1 MAVRERLTL
10 AEGLL
15 ASLQS
20 DPTVSALEN
29 ARALLASTNG
39 DVKLRLGF
47 GGRGRPKR
55 EEAREVRALL
65 EAEITRLR
73 EAEGIPSPTAPGA
86 MPGTK
91 GAPGGTPKVKG
102 KARGGSAPA
111 KSPQD
116 KAFEKLHPRKP
127 KGRVGGGEF
136 AQKGDGVGQPD
147 PNVAQ
152 LQQRLTQLGFKVKQD
167 GEFSGYTEQAVK
179 SFQEK
184 YGLDPTGKVD
194 RSTLETMRNPP
205 PKTAAQ
211 VEGEIAAQENP
222 PKKTAAGSSSAGASS
237 GAGGSGAT
245 SSASGG
251 SRGQKAGSLDVSDP
265 EAVKAFQR
273 GHGIKEDGVVGDE
286 TKKAMRDSGTTTLAK
301 AKAER
306 GKSGASKSKTSLG
319 TDSLHKG
326 RGMGEKSDSSVRD
339 LQKIL
344 DALGI
349 GVGDSG
355 VDGRFG
361 PDTEKAVKRLQRRY
375 GLKAD
380 GIVGRQTKAL
390 LVRIAKRHAKNAKSG
405 SPLKLATEDSSPAR
419 AEDAKWARAQARKEA
434 AKEKKK
440 VEESA
445 DQPRLRLPLQENTG
459 DAGTGGY
466 DYAWTQTA
474 GGGIPPTDVG
484 LPSYE
489 IPDSFGST
497 FGSGTESIEMP
508 DLGLV
513 DVLAR
518 LDAARERVSEAVA
531 MRVTATSGSEQ
542 HRLLARE
549 RVLRERLA
557 EVEAEARAAGIE
569 EGAYLESLHPRD
581 RLGRWREIFGT
592 AKRMHVGD
600 RPESVGGYRIAKL
613 SDSSGNQFAV
623 VGPDGKARH
632 AGSPAEVADI
642 VTNTTAD
649 NPDVVASRER
659 IERQRYGRVL
669 THHVPTMGVDATSLP
684 DIIPA
689 RFGDAPTIYGPWV
702 DQRAKAHSAHVV
714 TVTSTDGQITEHRRF
729 PDVNRAAA
737 FVDDLRRKT
746 PGARINPPRVPTMG
760 TDARVPTRSVRLGR
774 MRDDTGH
781 KPDDYFDM
789 SDPRTVRIPTAMLTL
804 SKPPES
810 QPKSVANAERL
821 MDSAVRGGTAKRK
834 PISVRRNPDGTYT
847 VLDGNATSGVALKRE
862 WPYIPA
868 ILED

>member
-47 GGRGRPKR
+47 GGRDRPKR

-65 EAEITRLR
+65 EAEIARLR
-73 EAEGIPSPTAPGA
+73 EAEGIPSPNLPGA

-91 GAPGGTPKVKG
+91 GAPGGVPKVKG
-102 KARGGSAPA
+102 KARGGKGTA
-111 KSPQD
+111 KVTDPND
-116 KAFEKLHPRKP
+116 PGFEKLHPRKP

-136 AQKGDGVGQPD
+136 AQKGDGVGGQPD

-152 LQQRLTQLGFKVKQD
+152 LQQRLSQLGFKVAQD
-167 GEFSGYTEQAVK
+167 GQFAGYTEQAVK

-184 YGLDPTGKVD
+184 YGLEPTGKVD
-194 RSTLETMRNPP
+194 RATLETLRNPP
-205 PKTAAQ
+205 QKTAAQ
-211 VEGEIAAQENP
+211 AQQEVADMENP
-222 PKKTAAGSSSAGASS
+222 PKKTAGGTARAASTS
-237 GAGGSGAT
+237 GGAGGS
-245 SSASGG
+245 ASPG
-251 SRGQKAGSLDVSDP
+251 RGQSGGSLDVKDP

-273 GHGIKEDGVVGDE
+273 SKGLKEDGIVGPD
-286 TKKAMRDSGTTTLAK
+286 TKKAMGDSGTKTTEQAK
-301 AKAER
+301 REGAR
-306 GKSGASKSKTSLG
+306 SGAGSKSKSSLG
-319 TDSLHKG
+319 GDSLHKG
-326 RGMGEKSDSSVRD
+326 RGMGEKSDAATKD

-344 DALGI
+344 DTLGY
-349 GVGDSG
+349 GVGEAG
-355 VDGRFG
+355 TDGRFG

-390 LVRIAKRHAKNAKSG
+390 LQRLAKRHAKNVKNAD
-405 SPLKLATEDSSPAR
+405 PLKLATEDSGPQA

-434 AKEKKK
+434 SKDKKK
-440 VEESA
+440 VQEA
-445 DQPRLRLPLQENTG
+445 AAPVRLRLPLQEDTG
-459 DAGTGGY
+459 DAGTDGY

-474 GGGIPPTDVG
+474 GGGIPPTDVD

-489 IPDSFGST
+489 IADSFPSASVT
-497 FGSGTESIEMP
+497 ADVQIV
-508 DLGLV
+508 DHGLV
-513 DVLAR
+513 DVLGR
-518 LDAARERVSEAVA
+518 LHAARERVTEAVA
-531 MRVTATSGSEQ
+531 LRVTAATGSE
-542 HRLLARE
+542 HARFLARE

-557 EVEAEARAAGIE
+557 EVEAEARAAGVE

-581 RLGRWREIFGT
+581 RLGRWREVFGT

-600 RPESVGGYRIAKL
+600 RPESIGGYRVAKL

-623 VGPDGKARH
+623 VGPDGRARH
-632 AGSPAEVADI
+632 AANPAEVADI

-684 DIIPA
+684 LDFPA
-689 RFGDAPTIYGPWV
+689 GRFGPEPTVHGPWH
-702 DQRAKAHSAHVV
+702 DSRAKAHSAFVV
-714 TVTSTDGQITEHRRF
+714 TVSSTDGQVVEHHRF
-729 PDVNRAAA
+729 PDQGRAQG

-789 SDPRTVRIPTAMLTL
+789 SDPRTVRIPTALLTL